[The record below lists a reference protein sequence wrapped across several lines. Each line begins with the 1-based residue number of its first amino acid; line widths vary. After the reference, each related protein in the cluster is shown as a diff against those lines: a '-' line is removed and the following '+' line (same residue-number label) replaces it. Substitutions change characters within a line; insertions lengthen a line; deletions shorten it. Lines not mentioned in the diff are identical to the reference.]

1 MEEKIFYQN
10 GDVRVTQS
18 RFIVGDK
25 TFALRNISSVQVGL
39 IGPNRTLYSIVVLI
53 GALSLLAEQAR
64 LFGAIV
70 LIIAVIYIF
79 TVKSGFSVRITIN
92 SGETDCLFSKDK
104 KYVGTIVNALNDA
117 IIELGRNHSDD
128 HRRV

>member
-25 TFALRNISSVQVGL
+25 TFALRNISSVQVGS

-79 TVKSGFSVRITIN
+79 IAKSGYSVRITIN

-104 KYVGTIVNALNDA
+104 KYVETIVNALNNA
-117 IIELGRNHSDD
+117 IVEIGRGQGDD
-128 HRRV
+128 HPRV